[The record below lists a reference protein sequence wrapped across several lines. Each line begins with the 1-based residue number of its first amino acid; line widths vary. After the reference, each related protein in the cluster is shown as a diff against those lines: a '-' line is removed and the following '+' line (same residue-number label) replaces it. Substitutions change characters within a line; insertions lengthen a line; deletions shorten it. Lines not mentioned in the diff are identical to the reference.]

1 MHSLNSMESV
11 QFVLYNEL
19 MSNILLIG
27 KDLPD
32 GIDFA
37 KALLQDENTLFAAE
51 SDSSTASEDFDEKIF
66 TGSWNK
72 SSAISA
78 HSFLIKAET
87 KLQGLKKVILYF
99 DADYFSNHFGDG
111 KSNDI
116 AEAIDTMITPFLY
129 ITDELLKRA
138 DQKKDRLTVAFLL
151 KNQDEEKTS
160 GIVSIAQAAFCQLA
174 QNFCKNI
181 NSREY
186 LRIFLAKNMA
196 ASDNI
201 SSEAQLAGWLL
212 KGMEETSELAKQTEK
227 QAASWIKAGAKT
239 GKAFPFFK

>member
-1 MHSLNSMESV
+1 MEAV
-11 QFVLYNEL
+11 QFVLYNEA

-37 KALLQDENTLFAAE
+37 KALLQDENTVFAAE
-51 SDSSTASEDFDEKIF
+51 SDSSTASDDFDEKIS
-66 TGSWNK
+66 TASWNK

-87 KLQGLKKVILYF
+87 KLQGLKNVILYF
-99 DADYFSNHFGDG
+99 DADYFSNLFADG
-111 KSNDI
+111 RTTDI
-116 AEAIDTMITPFLY
+116 ASAIDTMITPFLY

-138 DQKKDRLTVAFLL
+138 DQKKERLTVAFLI

-181 NSREY
+181 ASREY
-186 LRIFLAKNMA
+186 LRVFLAKHMT

-201 SSEAQLAGWLL
+201 SSEAQLAVWMLR
-212 KGMEETSELAKQTEK
+212 GMDSAAETSRQSEK
-227 QAASWIKAGAKT
+227 QAATWVKAGAKT